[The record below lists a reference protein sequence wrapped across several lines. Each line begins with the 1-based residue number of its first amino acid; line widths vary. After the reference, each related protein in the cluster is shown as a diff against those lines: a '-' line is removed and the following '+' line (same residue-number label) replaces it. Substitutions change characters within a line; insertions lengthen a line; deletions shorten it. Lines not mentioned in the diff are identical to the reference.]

1 MIRKIIFYEIV
12 VAIVLYLIKQLSHSF
27 WFVDFGDEF
36 IFLIMV
42 IVPAVYL
49 LFNIHIWIPEL
60 FSGVKKYYIL
70 ILIVIA
76 LVVTM
81 SLYDNY
87 QEQEKQKK
95 YDEELRQARIERAEK
110 QLKRKGYFVLPGEKI
125 ICFYDLSCKEY
136 AMYGYMT
143 YSNMPSVPAKWFWD
157 FTGGIDSNVSNKEI
171 RKKVKKRVNLIEKAL
186 EPKREV
192 YVRTQEGAIETQI
205 IRNEYYNKDILTAE
219 ELFRLKKQRVF
230 THIKQEPE
238 HIYWKREL
246 FEN

>member
-1 MIRKIIFYEIV
+1 MIRKIIFYEIFA
-12 VAIVLYLIKQLSHSF
+12 AIALYLIKQLSHGF

-36 IFLIMV
+36 VFLIMV
-42 IVPAVYL
+42 IVPVVYL

-60 FSGVKKYYIL
+60 FSGVQKYYIL
-70 ILIVIA
+70 ISIVIA

-87 QEQEKQKK
+87 KEQEKQKK

-136 AMYGYMT
+136 AMYGYIT

-157 FTGGIDSNVSNKEI
+157 FTGGIDSNVANKEI
-171 RKKVKKRVNLIEKAL
+171 RKEVRKRVSLIEKAL

-192 YVRTQEGAIETQI
+192 YVRTQEGIIETQI
-205 IRNEYYNKDILTAE
+205 IRNEYYNKDIPTAE
-219 ELFRLKKQRVF
+219 ELSQLKKQRVF

-238 HIYWKREL
+238 HVYRKKALYTE
-246 FEN
+246 